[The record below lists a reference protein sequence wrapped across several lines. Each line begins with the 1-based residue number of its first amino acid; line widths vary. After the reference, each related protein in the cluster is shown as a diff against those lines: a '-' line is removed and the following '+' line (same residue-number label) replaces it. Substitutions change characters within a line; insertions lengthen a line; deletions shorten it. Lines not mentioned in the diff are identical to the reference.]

1 MNVQFSFCPPERL
14 KWEIEKSLRRGWEGE
29 MSGHALC
36 PLRPPFSGLEGIF
49 CCVHTWTL
57 LDLDDLLF
65 LLERRKGRA
74 VTLVYDCMSLR
85 FFSPWFFSPK
95 TLSLFQS
102 LFPRSWLSSSTTV
115 CFDEKWVLEFYSFFL
130 TSFFSCRNLSLD
142 FLFLLFVIH
151 RQSCIPLVE
160 NLLILLLQQDCR
172 VRSKNV

>member
-1 MNVQFSFCPPERL
+1 MLFVLWDPLFRVSKAFFAVFTLELSLIWMTCYFYWREERVVLWLSFMIAWVL
-14 KWEIEKSLRRGWEGE
+14 DFSLRDFSHR
-29 MSGHALC
+29 
-36 PLRPPFSGLEGIF
+36 RP
-49 CCVHTWTL
+49 
-57 LDLDDLLF
+57 
-65 LLERRKGRA
+65 
-74 VTLVYDCMSLR
+74 SL
-85 FFSPWFFSPK
+85 S
-95 TLSLFQS
+95 LSLFQS
-102 LFPRSWLSSSTTV
+102 FFSRSWLSSSTTV